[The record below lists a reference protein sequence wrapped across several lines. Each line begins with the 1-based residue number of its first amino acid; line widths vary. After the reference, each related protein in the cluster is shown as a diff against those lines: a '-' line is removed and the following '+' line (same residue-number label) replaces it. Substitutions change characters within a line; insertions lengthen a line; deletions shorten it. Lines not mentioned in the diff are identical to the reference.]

1 MAPIVRRLR
10 DLRSRV
16 IRREVTNDR
25 PRSFRR
31 FSSNTEGGGIVGVV
45 KDWLA
50 KFGGFLSSGL
60 KKLSDKLTS
69 ISATDW
75 LDAIVSAGEV
85 ILEFNWQISD
95 AEIAGVIDG
104 INNSVVER
112 GFEAV
117 GRTLGYTA
125 CGYGATAAITKFNP
139 ALGAHVLAQ
148 VSEETKS
155 ELLSEWSSALSQ
167 AGFSYATAAALQFFK
182 RWRSGLKGNP
192 DYFLSQLIRGIIGDN
207 AFNQWGDPG
216 NDEWTFT
223 KGANDVLEAVI
234 PNEWWRE
241 KVQTGL
247 AAMGEACLE
256 SGYVVAGA
264 IDDWYGQQS
273 YTRENLMGAERIV
286 EVIPDRSVPEES
298 YILSGTEQ
306 ALRPAISELINQ
318 TRLMNNRDMGTA
330 LVGEDFEPIISNNGV
345 EITLE
350 FFNYP
355 SPPFWTKERR
365 SNLARS
371 RLVVPNCK
379 KSKITWDNLKQ
390 TFGPNIAFTRGN
402 YRMEAAL
409 KNGRKLVA
417 WVSSEEEADQVAEK
431 LVGLTDTEII
441 YPIKVENR
449 IKYRND
455 SRYKPKKREP
465 QYLAFAHIINIPR
478 ITKYEER
485 RTPTN
490 QEEINDKIID
500 SKYKVIMHFDNKPSW
515 IDEKINEVLKA

>member
-1 MAPIVRRLR
+1 
-10 DLRSRV
+10 
-16 IRREVTNDR
+16 
-25 PRSFRR
+25 
-31 FSSNTEGGGIVGVV
+31 
-45 KDWLA
+45 
-50 KFGGFLSSGL
+50 
-60 KKLSDKLTS
+60 
-69 ISATDW
+69 
-75 LDAIVSAGEV
+75 
-85 ILEFNWQISD
+85 
-95 AEIAGVIDG
+95 
-104 INNSVVER
+104 
-112 GFEAV
+112 
-117 GRTLGYTA
+117 
-125 CGYGATAAITKFNP
+125 
-139 ALGAHVLAQ
+139 
-148 VSEETKS
+148 
-155 ELLSEWSSALSQ
+155 
-167 AGFSYATAAALQFFK
+167 
-182 RWRSGLKGNP
+182 
-192 DYFLSQLIRGIIGDN
+192 
-207 AFNQWGDPG
+207 
-216 NDEWTFT
+216 
-223 KGANDVLEAVI
+223 
-234 PNEWWRE
+234 
-241 KVQTGL
+241 
-247 AAMGEACLE
+247 
-256 SGYVVAGA
+256 
-264 IDDWYGQQS
+264 
-273 YTRENLMGAERIV
+273 
-286 EVIPDRSVPEES
+286 
-298 YILSGTEQ
+298 
-306 ALRPAISELINQ
+306 
-318 TRLMNNRDMGTA
+318 MNNRDMGTA